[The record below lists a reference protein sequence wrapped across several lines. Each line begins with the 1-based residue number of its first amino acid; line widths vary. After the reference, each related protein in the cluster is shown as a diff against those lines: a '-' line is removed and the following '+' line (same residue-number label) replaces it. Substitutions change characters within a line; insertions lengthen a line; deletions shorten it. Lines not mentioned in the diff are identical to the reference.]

1 MFFVNKGVFVEMQK
15 QILREEYQTIRNN
28 IKNKKEKSQYITEKL
43 KQNILYKNAK
53 IVALYKS
60 LPSEVDTAEIIEHAL
75 SYGKIVVLPKVVGEE
90 LRFYKIGK
98 DEVFVKSKFGVEE
111 PIGDERNFIDKNELD
126 LVIVPGLCFD
136 EEGNRLGFG
145 KGYYDRFL
153 ANTELKTIAVCFKEQ
168 IIRNGFVPVDSN
180 DVKMQMIITDD
191 IE

>member
-1 MFFVNKGVFVEMQK
+1 MQK
-15 QILREEYQTIRNN
+15 QKLREEYQTIRNN
-28 IKNKKEKSQYITEKL
+28 IKNKKEKSQCITEKL

-60 LPSEVDTAEIIEHAL
+60 LPFEVDTAKIIEHAL
-75 SYGKIVVLPKVVGEE
+75 ICGKIVALPRVVGEE
-90 LRFYKIGK
+90 LKFYRITK
-98 DEVFVKSKFGVEE
+98 DEMLIKSKFGVEE
-111 PIGDERNFIDKNELD
+111 PIGDERNFIDKPEID